1 MADPQ
6 PTLIHKIW
14 RRHVRPIAIVVLVLT
29 SFRSAI
35 ADWNDVPTGS
45 MKPSIIEGDRI
56 FVNKVAYG
64 LKVPFTTWHLARW
77 DAPKRGEVVVFNS
90 PADGT
95 RLVKRV
101 VGLPGD
107 IVEMVGER
115 LYING
120 KPLQYEVEDGRL
132 IESLGQHRHAVQFI
146 PGVAAMRDFG
156 PFTIPAG
163 EYFMLGDNRDNS
175 ADSRYFGTV
184 RLDQILGR
192 SSRVVIS
199 FDYNRFYLPRWGR
212 LLEPLDEK

>member
-1 MADPQ
+1 MPNSPRIIAR
-6 PTLIHKIW
+6 KIW
-14 RRHVRPIAIVVLVLT
+14 RRHLRPIAIVVLVLT
-29 SFRSAI
+29 SVRSAI

-45 MKPSIIEGDRI
+45 MKPSIVEGDRI
-56 FVNKVAYG
+56 FVNKLAYG

-77 DAPKRGEVVVFNS
+77 STPQRGEVVVFNS
-90 PADGT
+90 PADGS

-107 IVEMVGER
+107 VVQMISER

-120 KPLQYEVEDGRL
+120 QPLDYDAEQGHL
-132 IESLGQHRHAVQFI
+132 IETLGEHRHAVQFI
-146 PGVAAMRDFG
+146 PAVPAMRDFG
-156 PFTIPAG
+156 PITIPAG

-175 ADSRYFGTV
+175 ADSRYIGTV

-199 FDYNRFYLPRWGR
+199 FDYSRYYLPRWGR
-212 LLEPLDEK
+212 LLESLDQ